1 MFKKDEEKLSFYD
14 TAKKNGM
21 IFPELE
27 NYYNKMNIEK
37 STCSIRSYKESISRF
52 QINFNIYSIEDM
64 EKIKKNDLINYQ
76 DNLRQSGL
84 KYTSVNAHFLRIKA
98 FWGNL
103 IYRELIN
110 NEVIT
115 KIKTLKKG
123 ANDEVKSEIFT
134 LTDAEV
140 ATMINSCKDIQEK
153 LMITFMFETGARR
166 SEITK
171 ILINDIQD
179 GKVLLK
185 GKGNKPVKI
194 SLKPFVLEMLE
205 QAMQERK
212 SNCEYLF
219 YAKGHKGQLTGEAV
233 FDRFINAM
241 RDAGISE
248 DKISLAGAHTSR
260 RTAISRW
267 AKEYGLLVARD
278 MARHSDAKT
287 TQIYTKV
294 NQEDIDNAFLG
305 IKNKENKE

>member
-1 MFKKDEEKLSFYD
+1 MFKKPENGLSYYD
-14 TAKKNGM
+14 TVKQNGM

-27 NYYNKMNIEK
+27 NYYNDMEYEK
-37 STCSIRSYKESISRF
+37 SPCSLRDYKSAISRF
-52 QINFNIYSIEDM
+52 QIKFNISSIADM
-64 EKIKKNDLINYQ
+64 EKIEKNDLINYQ
-76 DNLRQSGL
+76 KELRKSGM
-84 KYTSVNAHFLRIKA
+84 KYTSVNSNFLRIKA

-103 IYRELIN
+103 IYRELVN

-115 KIKTLKKG
+115 KIKALKKG

-134 LTDAEV
+134 LTDDEV
-140 ATMINSCKDIQEK
+140 KSMIDSCKDIQEK

-171 ILINDIQD
+171 ILLTDIQD

-185 GKGNKPVKI
+185 GKGNKPVRI

-205 QAMQERK
+205 QAMKERR
-212 SNCEYLF
+212 SDCEYLF
-219 YAKGHKGQLTGEAV
+219 YAKGHKGQITGKSV
-233 FDRFINAM
+233 FNRFINAM

-248 DKISLAGAHTSR
+248 EKIAIAGAHTTR

-278 MARHSDAKT
+278 MARHMDAKT
-287 TQIYTKV
+287 TQIYAKV

-305 IKNKENKE
+305 IKNKEN